1 VASKTHSGAK
11 KITRDGMQA
20 VPVEK
25 LYSIVAGFH
34 PEEIGLSKA
43 WDELYYACQ
52 AAAASPQLLQA
63 IHDIKESIEDME
75 AEQQ

>member
-1 VASKTHSGAK
+1 MS
-11 KITRDGMQA
+11 

-43 WDELYYACQ
+43 WDEFYYACQ
-52 AAAASPQLLQA
+52 AAAAKPELLQA
-63 IHDIKESIEDME
+63 IHEIKESIEDAEGE
-75 AEQQ
+75 A